1 MVRLTPFVLALL
13 SGILLTKFFPWP
25 LPYYTVVDPLYE
37 TLGLNYLNLTA
48 DFIVVF
54 LASLAVI
61 GLLELLLVFVVI
73 KSIFRE
79 TAEK

>member
-1 MVRLTPFVLALL
+1 MIRLTPFVLALL

-25 LPYYTVVDPLYE
+25 LPYYTVIDPLYE
-37 TLGLNYLNLTA
+37 TLGLNYLNLAA
-48 DFIVVF
+48 DFLVSF

-61 GLLELLLVFVVI
+61 GLLELLLVFVII

-79 TAEK
+79 TIEK